1 MTQHPSSQSPPGR
14 LLRCGFWLEYATL
27 AWNIVGTPVMIA
39 TAFQIGSTA
48 LAGFGFDSLIEIFAS
63 LVVIWQLKGVEAGR
77 ECLALRLI
85 GAAFFLLAGYVLVQS
100 LWMLITRHHPAQ
112 SLFGVAWLVFTVVAM
127 ALLAYGKLA
136 TGQALGNV
144 VLRTEARV
152 TLIDA
157 ALAAAVLI
165 GVSLNGWLGWWWA
178 DPISG
183 LVIVFYGVKEGRAA
197 LAHPKGG

>member
-1 MTQHPSSQSPPGR
+1 M
-14 LLRCGFWLEYATL
+14 
-27 AWNIVGTPVMIA
+27 IV

-77 ECLALRLI
+77 ERLALRLI

-127 ALLAYGKLA
+127 ALLAYGKLV
-136 TGQALGNV
+136 TGRALGNV